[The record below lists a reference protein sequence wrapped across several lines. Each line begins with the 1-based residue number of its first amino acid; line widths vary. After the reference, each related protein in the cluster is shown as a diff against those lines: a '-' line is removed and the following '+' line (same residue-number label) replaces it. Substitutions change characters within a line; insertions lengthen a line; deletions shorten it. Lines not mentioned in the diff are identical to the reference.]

1 MSLSL
6 VNGNACS
13 DLPDP
18 ISARSTRE
26 VPRVCLAA
34 SKLLRKG
41 QDSLELMSISDR
53 DRQGGMNILYH
64 FTTLDEQ

>member
-6 VNGNACS
+6 VNVNACS

-18 ISARSTRE
+18 ILARSSRE
-26 VPRVCLAA
+26 VPRLCLAA

-41 QDSLELMSISDR
+41 QEGLELLSISDR
-53 DRQGGMNILYH
+53 HGQGGTNVLYR
-64 FTTLDEQ
+64 FTTLDER